1 MVFRRYRFT
10 LLSLAGL
17 LWCGA
22 GVAHGLEAR
31 AVGSRTAALE
41 HDGYTQELLKHLVDD
56 GLLSAALYAGGC
68 QQSETI
74 ERCRQRLAGFCREQH
89 AALAHHDTMRI
100 RAERVVQAVFRD
112 MLTSPFQPYCYRVD
126 ETLAGTSH
134 NCLTSTIL
142 LLIVCR
148 ELDLPATAMSLP
160 EHVYC
165 RLWVPEP
172 WDVQTTL
179 PEPMPG
185 RGEPAAALF
194 PRRDGRLSAES
205 DIAYRAG
212 LEDRQLLARIC
223 YNRGTCLLVQKEYER
238 AWRHLRVAY
247 QLDARYRPTRH
258 NLIAAGNA
266 HAVALC
272 EEARF
277 AEAASILEQA
287 LRVEPDHA
295 LTLGHDVHV
304 HHRWV
309 MALCGQQRFDEA
321 WELLERCYERRPE
334 VPFFDQGR
342 DVLRPT
348 QTPADGR
355 AQTRGTPP

>member
-1 MVFRRYRFT
+1 
-10 LLSLAGL
+10 
-17 LWCGA
+17 
-22 GVAHGLEAR
+22 
-31 AVGSRTAALE
+31 LE
-41 HDGYTQELLKHLVDD
+41 HDGDTQELLRQLADD

-89 AALAHHDTMRI
+89 AALADDATMRI

-112 MLTSPFQPYCYRVD
+112 MLISPFQPYCYRVD

-148 ELDLPATAMSLP
+148 ELDLPVTAMALP

-172 WDVQTTL
+172 WDVQTAL
-179 PEPMPG
+179 SERVPG
-185 RGEPAAALF
+185 LGEFSAALA
-194 PRRDGRLSAES
+194 PPCDGRWSAGSE
-205 DIAYRAG
+205 IAYQAG
-212 LEDRQLLARIC
+212 LEDRQLVARIC

-272 EEARF
+272 EDSRF

-287 LRVEPDHA
+287 LRVEPDHV
-295 LTLGHDVHV
+295 LTLGNDVHV

-309 MALCGQQRFDEA
+309 MALCSQQRFDEA
-321 WELLERCYERRPE
+321 WELLNRCYTRRPE

-342 DVLRPT
+342 DVLRQT

-355 AQTRGTPP
+355 APTRVPPP